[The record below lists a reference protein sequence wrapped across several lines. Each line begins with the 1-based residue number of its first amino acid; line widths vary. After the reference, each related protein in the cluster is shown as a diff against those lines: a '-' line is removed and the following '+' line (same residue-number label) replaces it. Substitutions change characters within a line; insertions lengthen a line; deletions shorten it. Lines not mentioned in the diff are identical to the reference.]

1 MVFLFKGVKM
11 TNNEYIIT
19 KKGLKD
25 LEERLNYLK
34 TTARQEASKEVGIAR
49 AYGDLSENAEYSD
62 AKDKQGMIE
71 AEIKELEEK
80 IRKAEVIDE
89 SNLPTDVVVVG
100 GKVKLYDE
108 DFEEEVTYHIVG
120 TSENDPLNG
129 LISNVSPLG
138 VAVLG
143 HKAGETVEVSTPD
156 GISKFKILEI
166 I

>member
-1 MVFLFKGVKM
+1 MS
-11 TNNEYIIT
+11 NSEYVIT

-89 SNLPTDVVVVG
+89 SNLPSDVVVVG
-100 GKVKLYDE
+100 GKVRLYDNEFKEE
-108 DFEEEVTYHIVG
+108 DVYQIVG

-129 LISNVSPLG
+129 LISNVSPVG
-138 VAVLG
+138 KAILG
-143 HKAGETVEVSTPD
+143 HKVGETIEVETPN
-156 GISKFKILEI
+156 GINSFKILEI
-166 I
+166 IKD

>member
-1 MVFLFKGVKM
+1 MS
-11 TNNEYIIT
+11 NSEYIIT

-89 SNLPTDVVVVG
+89 SNLPSDVVVVG
-100 GKVKLYDE
+100 GKVRLYDNE
-108 DFEEEVTYHIVG
+108 FKEEEVYQIVG

-129 LISNVSPLG
+129 FISNVSPVG
-138 VAVLG
+138 KAILG
-143 HKAGETVEVSTPD
+143 HKVGETVEVETPN
-156 GISKFKILEI
+156 GINSFKILEI
-166 I
+166 IQD